1 MKEIVKNLC
10 NKLNNEWALL
20 TAGDKNKFNSMTISW
35 GSFGVLWFKNTI
47 TVYVRP
53 ERYTLEFLKQQKY
66 FTVSF
71 YDSQYKKDLQILGT
85 KSGRDTNKMQEISL
99 TPKFLDNGITFN
111 EAKQTF
117 VCKKLYMGQMDLNNL
132 DEQTKQQNYTTPQ
145 GHYVFIGEIEKV
157 I

>member
-10 NKLNNEWALL
+10 DKLNNEWALL
-20 TAGDKNKFNSMTISW
+20 TAGDEKKFNSMTISW

-53 ERYTLEFLKQQKY
+53 ERYTLEFLKKQKY

-71 YDSQYKKDLQILGT
+71 YDEKYKKDLQILGT
-85 KSGRDTNKMQEISL
+85 KTGRSTNKMEEISL
-99 TPKFLDNGITFN
+99 TPKFLDDGVTFK

-117 VCKKLYMGQMDLNNL
+117 VCKKLYMGQFDLNDI
-132 DEQTKQQNYTTPQ
+132 DEEVKKEIYEGQK
-145 GHYVFIGEIEKV
+145 GHFVFIGEIEKV
-157 I
+157 L

>member
-10 NKLNNEWALL
+10 NKLNTEWALL

-35 GSFGVLWFKNTI
+35 GSFGVLWFKNVV

-53 ERYTLEFLKQQKY
+53 ERYTLEFLKKQDY

-71 YDSQYKKDLQILGT
+71 YDAKNKKDLQILGT
-85 KSGRDTNKMQEISL
+85 KSGRETNKMKEISL
-99 TPKFLDNGITFN
+99 TPKFLDNGITFK
-111 EAKQTF
+111 EATQTF
-117 VCKKLYMGQMDLNNL
+117 VCKKLYMGKFDLNQL
-132 DEQTKQQNYTTPQ
+132 EKQTKQQNYPVNE
-145 GHYVFIGEIEKV
+145 GHYVFVGEIEKV

>member
-1 MKEIVKNLC
+1 MKEIVNNLC
-10 NKLNNEWALL
+10 KKLNTEWALL
-20 TAGDKNKFNSMTISW
+20 TAGDKEKFNSMTISW

-53 ERYTLEFLKQQKY
+53 GRYTLEFLKQKPY

-71 YDSQYKKDLQILGT
+71 YDEKHRKDLQILGT
-85 KSGRDTNKMQEISL
+85 KSGRDTNKMEEISL
-99 TPKFLDNGITFN
+99 TPKFLKNGVTFK

-117 VCKKLYMGQMDLNNL
+117 VCKKLYMGQIDFKKV
-132 DEQTKQQNYTTPQ
+132 DEAVQKEIYTEKK

-157 I
+157 L

>member
-10 NKLNNEWALL
+10 NKLNTEWALL

-35 GSFGVLWFKNTI
+35 GSFGVLWFKNVVTI
-47 TVYVRP
+47 YVRP
-53 ERYTLEFLKQQKY
+53 ERYTLEFLKNQDY

-71 YDSQYKKDLQILGT
+71 YDAKYKKDLQILGT
-85 KSGRDTNKMQEISL
+85 KSGRDTNKMEEISL
-99 TPKFLDNGITFN
+99 TPKFLDNGITFK
-111 EAKQTF
+111 EATQTF
-117 VCKKLYMGQMDLNNL
+117 VCKKLYMGQFDLNQL
-132 DEQTKQQNYTTPQ
+132 EKQTKQQNYSVNE

>member
-99 TPKFLDNGITFN
+99 TPKFLDNGITFK

>member
-10 NKLNNEWALL
+10 DKLNSEWALL
-20 TAGDKNKFNSMTISW
+20 TAGDEKGFNSMTISW
-35 GSFGVLWFKNTI
+35 GSFGVLWFKNTV

-53 ERYTLEFLKQQKY
+53 ERYTLEFLKKQKY

-71 YDSQYKKDLQILGT
+71 YDESHKKDLQILGT
-85 KSGRDTNKMQEISL
+85 KTGRGTNKMQEVSL
-99 TPKFLDNGITFN
+99 TPKFLGDGVTFN

-117 VCKKLYMGQMDLNNL
+117 VCKKLYMGQFDLNSV
-132 DEQTKQQNYTTPQ
+132 DPEVKKKIYEGQQ
-145 GHYVFIGEIEKV
+145 GHFVFIGEIEKV